1 MLYPELFKQL
11 ESVRWDMDKD
21 IPWDSFDASKLSD
34 EQAQTIKMN
43 AITEWAALPAT
54 EMFLRDNRDD
64 SDFSA
69 FMSIWFF
76 EEQKHSLVLMEYL
89 RRFRPDLVPTEEE
102 LHDIRFEFDPAPALE
117 TLMLHFCGEIRLNH
131 WYRRASEWHSEPVIK
146 QIYST
151 LSQDEARHGGAYL
164 RYMKR
169 AIGKFGN
176 EARTAFT
183 KVGVLMA
190 SARRTAQALHP
201 TNLHVN
207 KALFPH
213 DTIQSRLPNPEWL
226 EHWLDKQINF
236 DAVWES
242 KVVERILHNMSLL
255 MNQSFKS
262 VQELNRYRKELGKEI
277 SAAAQNGRT
286 GPSAKVLPCPSCCLR
301 QGSWPKSLRVSSS
314 PRGCCHWRA
323 RWSSPMASL
332 TSCTGAMP
340 ATWPRP
346 GPWAPACWW
355 PSIPTHLRAAW
366 ARGRT
371 VRSMPNRTGRPL
383 SLLSGRSTW

>member
-11 ESVRWDMDKD
+11 EAVRWNMDTD
-21 IPWDSFDASKLSD
+21 IPWARFQPDQLSE

-54 EMFLRDNRDD
+54 EMFLRDNRED

-69 FMSIWFF
+69 FMSVWFF

-102 LHDIRFEFDPAPALE
+102 LHAVRFEFDPAPALE

-131 WYRRASEWHSEPVIK
+131 WYRRAAEWHTEPVIRH
-146 QIYST
+146 IYKL

-164 RYMKR
+164 RYMKKYLAELGDTAR
-169 AIGKFGN
+169 A
-176 EARTAFT
+176 AFA

-207 KALFPH
+207 KALFPN
-213 DTIQSRLPNPEWL
+213 DTVQSRLPDPAWL
-226 EHWLDKQINF
+226 ERWLDAQIRF
-236 DAVWES
+236 DDAWEG

-255 MNQSFKS
+255 FERTFGS
-262 VQELNRYRKELGKEI
+262 VQELNRYRKEVTARLTQQ
-277 SAAAQNGRT
+277 AAA
-286 GPSAKVLPCPSCCLR
+286 
-301 QGSWPKSLRVSSS
+301 
-314 PRGCCHWRA
+314 
-323 RWSSPMASL
+323 
-332 TSCTGAMP
+332 
-340 ATWPRP
+340 
-346 GPWAPACWW
+346 
-355 PSIPTHLRAAW
+355 
-366 ARGRT
+366 
-371 VRSMPNRTGRPL
+371 
-383 SLLSGRSTW
+383 